1 MIYSIYDLKQRK
13 ANNHWSYLIFIDL
26 KRAYDNVNKSMLLN
40 TLENANISG
49 KFIEIIKI
57 MLLKSWIILQ
67 KTILEI
73 QQKACSNEVDFH
85 QFFSICI

>member
-49 KFIEIIKI
+49 
-57 MLLKSWIILQ
+57 
-67 KTILEI
+67 
-73 QQKACSNEVDFH
+73 
-85 QFFSICI
+85 